1 MDHGWFFTIFNIF
14 TFLGDSGSRKIVY
27 YIAKEINPMFYLL
40 VSIAGTAMCLAKLPI
55 IAPLGIFCIFFAN
68 GAIYGTSTKYIDAH
82 VDKKY
87 NLISLSVWL
96 FLGDIG
102 SVTGSNLWEAF
113 RPMYCRGVDAMYI
126 CVKHNS
132 SSAGGGC

>member
-27 YIAKEINPMFYLL
+27 YIAKEINPLFYLL
-40 VSIAGTAMCLAKLPI
+40 VSIAGTAMCLVKLPL

-68 GAIYGTSTKYIDAH
+68 GAIYGTSTKYIDVH

-132 SSAGGGC
+132 TGGGGC